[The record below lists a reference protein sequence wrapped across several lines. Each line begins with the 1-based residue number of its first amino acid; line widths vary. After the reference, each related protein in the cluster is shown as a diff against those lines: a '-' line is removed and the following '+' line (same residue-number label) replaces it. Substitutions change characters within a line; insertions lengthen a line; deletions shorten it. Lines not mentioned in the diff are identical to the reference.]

1 MTVAI
6 VNGFYQLTI
15 FSKSPVK
22 VTWTIS
28 LIIYGFP
35 KSLLNKVSRV
45 SKCPKCFSVQ
55 VPFIAWAPKCLNA
68 QVPKY
73 LSVEVS
79 FEYPSTALWV
89 IKVYIISGNG
99 LLHVSIEFFKYFS
112 ECIFFRTLMVDCFLR
127 YKLCNFYQV
136 TQTRRNHS
144 KGFQKLILDFL

>member
-1 MTVAI
+1 MTVGI

-55 VPFIAWAPKCLNA
+55 VPFIAWVSKCLNA
-68 QVPKY
+68 QVPKC

-89 IKVYIISGNG
+89 IKVYIISRNG

-112 ECIFFRTLMVDCFLR
+112 ECIFFRTLMFECFLR

-136 TQTRRNHS
+136 T
-144 KGFQKLILDFL
+144 

>member
-1 MTVAI
+1 MTVGI

-45 SKCPKCFSVQ
+45 SKCPKCFSDQ

-68 QVPKY
+68 QVTKC

-79 FEYPSTALWV
+79 FEFPSTALWV

-127 YKLCNFYQV
+127 YKFLSSYTN
-136 TQTRRNHS
+136 QT
-144 KGFQKLILDFL
+144 